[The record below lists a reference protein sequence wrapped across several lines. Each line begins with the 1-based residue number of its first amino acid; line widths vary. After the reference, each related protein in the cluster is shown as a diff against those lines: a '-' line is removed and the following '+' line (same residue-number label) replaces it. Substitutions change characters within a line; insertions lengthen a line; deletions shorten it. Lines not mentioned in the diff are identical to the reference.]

1 MLVFGHVGLTIGLA
15 RALSRE
21 VDVRWVAVAS
31 MLPDII
37 DKPLRYFIAPVF
49 TQGNTRTVGHSLT
62 VILVS
67 MVVVL
72 LLRRTIRGA
81 GVVALLLPLHLLLDG
96 MWTTGLRVSLLWPW
110 AGNEFPP
117 VYEEGMLGLWHHL
130 IRDLCDPV
138 NLVGELGGMC
148 VLGYLWRWCGLS
160 SPVRRACVWK
170 TGLLAP
176 MPIAAQSLSAPSP
189 RGRGNSITQDHFT
202 L

>member
-31 MLPDII
+31 MLPDVI
-37 DKPLRYFIAPVF
+37 DKPLRYFIAPAF

-81 GVVALLLPLHLLLDG
+81 GIVALVLPLHLLLDG
-96 MWTTGLRVSLLWPW
+96 MWATGLRVSLLWPW
-110 AGNEFPP
+110 AGHGFPL
-117 VYEEGMLGLWHHL
+117 VYEEGMSGLWNHL
-130 IRDLCDPV
+130 MRDLCDPV
-138 NLVGELGGMC
+138 NLAGELGGMF
-148 VLGYLWRWCGLS
+148 VMGYLWRWCGLS
-160 SPVRRACVWK
+160 SPVRRAYVWK
-170 TGLLAP
+170 TGVLAP
-176 MPIAAQSLSAPSP
+176 MPRRKKLQKV
-189 RGRGNSITQDHFT
+189 
-202 L
+202 